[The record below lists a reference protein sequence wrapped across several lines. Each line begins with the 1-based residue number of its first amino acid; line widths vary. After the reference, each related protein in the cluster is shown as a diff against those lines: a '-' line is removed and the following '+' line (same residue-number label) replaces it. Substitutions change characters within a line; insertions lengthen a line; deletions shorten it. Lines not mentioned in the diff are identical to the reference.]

1 MGNIRREIE
10 ILTKTIKENNVRD
23 LKNCNRNE
31 GCLSLA
37 CISRLYTTEEIISEL
52 EGIFIETSKIK
63 KQKKKTKTKNKG
75 TNIQRLWYN

>member
-10 ILTKTIKENNVRD
+10 ILTKTIIENNVRD

-63 KQKKKTKTKNKG
+63 KQKNPKTKNKG

>member
-10 ILTKTIKENNVRD
+10 ILTKTIIENNVRD

-31 GCLSLA
+31 RCLSLA

-63 KQKKKTKTKNKG
+63 KQKNPKTKNKG